1 MTVLETAKKMI
12 DYSHGNLHDINH
24 FMKVYAYAKMIAD
37 GEQLDPDT
45 QKLVEMTALVHDIA
59 CPLCR
64 VKYGN
69 TNGKNQEKESAALI
83 AEFFKDSNLPQD
95 FTDLISPA
103 AAVNV
108 GYKFAP
114 AFGARLGVSG
124 WQAKAGWVTPSQTY
138 QYKYL
143 QGNLDIMAD
152 LSTLFCGFNPKRV
165 FNAYI
170 FGGAGLNHAFDNDEA
185 NALDTRSH
193 ELEYLWQDKQNLIAG
208 RMGLGCDLRLNDR
221 LAINIEGNANAL
233 SDKFNSKKA
242 GNCDW
247 QFNVLVGLNIK
258 LGKSYKKTAPVY
270 YEPEPVVE
278 QPKPQP
284 VVKQPEPEPVAVVV
298 EPMKQNIFFA
308 LNSALLQ
315 KDQQSKIDAMVAYME
330 KYPASKVA
338 ITGYADKETGN
349 PRINMTLSEKRA
361 KIVADALKAKG
372 IAADRIVTD
381 FKGDTVQPFRVPE
394 ENRVSVC
401 IAE

>member
-1 MTVLETAKKMI
+1 MKKLLATVLLMSSTVAFSQEQRIKEPEKTTFTPHWFIQAEVGAAHTVGEAK
-12 DYSHGNLHDINH
+12 
-24 FMKVYAYAKMIAD
+24 
-37 GEQLDPDT
+37 
-45 QKLVEMTALVHDIA
+45 
-59 CPLCR
+59 
-64 VKYGN
+64 
-69 TNGKNQEKESAALI
+69 
-83 AEFFKDSNLPQD
+83 

-143 QGNLDIMAD
+143 QGNLDLMAD

-165 FNAYI
+165 FNGYI
-170 FGGAGLNHAFDNDEA
+170 FGGVGLNHAFDNDEA

-193 ELEYLWQDKQNLIAG
+193 ELEYLWQDKQNLVAG
-208 RMGLGCDLRLNDR
+208 RFGLGCDLRLNDR

-270 YEPEPVVE
+270 YEPEPIVE

-361 KIVADALKAKG
+361 KIVADALKDKG
-372 IAADRIVTD
+372 IAPDRIVTD

>member
-1 MTVLETAKKMI
+1 MRI
-12 DYSHGNLHDINH
+12 RNL
-24 FMKVYAYAKMIAD
+24 
-37 GEQLDPDT
+37 
-45 QKLVEMTALVHDIA
+45 
-59 CPLCR
+59 
-64 VKYGN
+64 
-69 TNGKNQEKESAALI
+69 LI
-83 AEFFKDSNLPQD
+83 AILTVSSTVAFAQEQRLIKEEGKTVFKPHWFMQVQAGAAHTVGEAD

-193 ELEYLWQDKQNLIAG
+193 ELEYLWQDKQNLVAG

-221 LAINIEGNANAL
+221 LAINIEGNANVL

-270 YEPEPVVE
+270 YEPEPIVE

-361 KIVADALKAKG
+361 KIVADALKDKG
-372 IAADRIVTD
+372 IAPDRIVTN

>member
-1 MTVLETAKKMI
+1 MRI
-12 DYSHGNLHDINH
+12 RNL
-24 FMKVYAYAKMIAD
+24 
-37 GEQLDPDT
+37 
-45 QKLVEMTALVHDIA
+45 
-59 CPLCR
+59 
-64 VKYGN
+64 
-69 TNGKNQEKESAALI
+69 LI
-83 AEFFKDSNLPQD
+83 AILTVSSTVAFAQEQRQIKEEGKTVFKPHWFMQVQAGAAHTVGEAD

-143 QGNLDIMAD
+143 QGNLDLMAD

-165 FNAYI
+165 FNGYI
-170 FGGAGLNHAFDNDEA
+170 FGGVGLNHAFDNDEA

-193 ELEYLWQDKQNLIAG
+193 ELEYLWQDKQNLVAG

-221 LAINIEGNANAL
+221 LAINIEGNANVL

-270 YEPEPVVE
+270 YEPEPIVE

-315 KDQQSKIDAMVAYME
+315 DDQLAKIDVMIKYME
-330 KYPASKVA
+330 KNPISKVTV
-338 ITGYADKETGN
+338 TGYADKETGN
-349 PRINMTLSEKRA
+349 SNINMTLSEKRA
-361 KIVADALKAKG
+361 KNVIEMLKAKG
-372 IAADRIVTD
+372 VAADRIVIGY
-381 FKGDTVQPFRVPE
+381 KGDTVQPYQKPE
-394 ENRVSVC
+394 ENRVCIC

>member
-1 MTVLETAKKMI
+1 MKIRNLLLLSLLTVSSTMAFAQEQRIKEEGKTVFKPHWSMQVQAGAA
-12 DYSHGNLHDINH
+12 HT
-24 FMKVYAYAKMIAD
+24 V
-37 GEQLDPDT
+37 GE
-45 QKLVEMTALVHDIA
+45 A
-59 CPLCR
+59 
-64 VKYGN
+64 
-69 TNGKNQEKESAALI
+69 
-83 AEFFKDSNLPQD
+83 D

-143 QGNLDIMAD
+143 QGNLDLMAD

-165 FNAYI
+165 FNGYI
-170 FGGAGLNHAFDNDEA
+170 FGGVGLTHAFDNDEA

-193 ELEYLWQDKQNLIAG
+193 ELEYLWQDKQNLVAG
-208 RMGLGCDLRLNDR
+208 RFGLGCDLRLNDR

-284 VVKQPEPEPVAVVV
+284 VVEKPQPKPKPAVVV

-308 LNSALLQ
+308 LNSAKIQ
-315 KDQQSKIDAMVAYME
+315 NDQLSKIDAMVAYME
-330 KYPASKVA
+330 KYPNSKVA

-349 PRINMTLSEKRA
+349 PRINLALSEKRA
-361 KIVADALKAKG
+361 KNVADALKAKG
-372 IAADRIVTD
+372 IAASRIVTD
-381 FKGDTVQPFRVPE
+381 FKGDTVQPYRVPE
-394 ENRVSVC
+394 ENRVSIYCGIIFSHFSCGVFP
-401 IAE
+401 IPLFY

>member
-1 MTVLETAKKMI
+1 MRIRNLLVAILTVSSTVAFAQEQRQIKEEGKI
-12 DYSHGNLHDINH
+12 VFKPHW
-24 FMKVYAYAKMIAD
+24 FMQVQAGAAHTV
-37 GEQLDPDT
+37 GE
-45 QKLVEMTALVHDIA
+45 A
-59 CPLCR
+59 
-64 VKYGN
+64 
-69 TNGKNQEKESAALI
+69 
-83 AEFFKDSNLPQD
+83 D

-114 AFGARLGVSG
+114 IFGVRLGVSG

-270 YEPEPVVE
+270 YEPEPIVE

>member
-1 MTVLETAKKMI
+1 MKIRNLLLLSLLTVSSTMAFAQEQRIKEEGKTVFKPHWSMQVQAGAA
-12 DYSHGNLHDINH
+12 HT
-24 FMKVYAYAKMIAD
+24 V
-37 GEQLDPDT
+37 GE
-45 QKLVEMTALVHDIA
+45 A
-59 CPLCR
+59 
-64 VKYGN
+64 
-69 TNGKNQEKESAALI
+69 
-83 AEFFKDSNLPQD
+83 D

-143 QGNLDIMAD
+143 QGNLDLMAD

-165 FNAYI
+165 FNGYI
-170 FGGAGLNHAFDNDEA
+170 FGGVGLNHAFDNDEA

-193 ELEYLWQDKQNLIAG
+193 ELEYLWQDKQNLVAG
-208 RMGLGCDLRLNDR
+208 RFGLGCDLRLNDR

-284 VVKQPEPEPVAVVV
+284 VVEKPQPKPEPVVEQPKPQPVVEKPQPKPEPAVVV

-308 LNSALLQ
+308 LNSAKIQ
-315 KDQQSKIDAMVAYME
+315 NDQLSKIDAMVAYME
-330 KYPASKVA
+330 KYPNSKVA

-349 PRINMTLSEKRA
+349 PRINLALSEKRA
-361 KIVADALKAKG
+361 KNVADALKAKG
-372 IAADRIVTD
+372 IAASRIVTD
-381 FKGDTVQPFRVPE
+381 FKGDTVQPYRVPE
-394 ENRVSVC
+394 ENRVSIC

>member
-1 MTVLETAKKMI
+1 MKKLLATVLLMSSTVAFSQEQRIKEPEKTTFTPHWFIQAEVGAAHTVGEAK
-12 DYSHGNLHDINH
+12 
-24 FMKVYAYAKMIAD
+24 
-37 GEQLDPDT
+37 
-45 QKLVEMTALVHDIA
+45 
-59 CPLCR
+59 
-64 VKYGN
+64 
-69 TNGKNQEKESAALI
+69 
-83 AEFFKDSNLPQD
+83 

-114 AFGARLGVSG
+114 IFGVRLGVSG

-221 LAINIEGNANAL
+221 LAINIEGNANVL

-270 YEPEPVVE
+270 YEPEPIVE

-381 FKGDTVQPFRVPE
+381 FKGDTVQPYRVPE
-394 ENRVSVC
+394 ENRVSIC

>member
-1 MTVLETAKKMI
+1 MKIRNLLVAILAMSGTIVFAQEQRQIKEEGKTVFKPHWFIQAQVGAAHTVGEAK
-12 DYSHGNLHDINH
+12 
-24 FMKVYAYAKMIAD
+24 
-37 GEQLDPDT
+37 
-45 QKLVEMTALVHDIA
+45 
-59 CPLCR
+59 
-64 VKYGN
+64 
-69 TNGKNQEKESAALI
+69 
-83 AEFFKDSNLPQD
+83 
-95 FTDLISPA
+95 FTDLMSPA
-103 AAVNV
+103 TAINI

-114 AFGARLGVSG
+114 AFGARIGGSG
-124 WQAKAGWVTPSQTY
+124 WQAKGGWVTPEQTY

-165 FNAYI
+165 FNGYL
-170 FGGAGLNHAFDNDEA
+170 FGGVGLNRGFDNDEA
-185 NALDTRSH
+185 NALDTRTY
-193 ELEYLWQDKQNLIAG
+193 ELEYLWQEGKFLVAG
-208 RMGLGCDLRLNDR
+208 RFGLGCDLRLNDR
-221 LAINIEGNANAL
+221 LAINIEANANAL

-247 QFNVLVGLNIK
+247 QLNALVGLTIK
-258 LGKSYKKTAPVY
+258 LGKSYTKTAPVY
-270 YEPEPVVE
+270 YEPEPVVVE
-278 QPKPQP
+278 QPKPEP
-284 VVKQPEPEPVAVVV
+284 VVVKEPEPKPVVVV

-361 KIVADALKAKG
+361 KIVADALKDKG
-372 IAADRIVTD
+372 IAPDRIVTD

>member
-1 MTVLETAKKMI
+1 MRIRNLLVAILTVSSTVAFAQEQRQIKEEGKI
-12 DYSHGNLHDINH
+12 VFKPHW
-24 FMKVYAYAKMIAD
+24 FMQVQAGAAHTV
-37 GEQLDPDT
+37 GE
-45 QKLVEMTALVHDIA
+45 A
-59 CPLCR
+59 
-64 VKYGN
+64 
-69 TNGKNQEKESAALI
+69 
-83 AEFFKDSNLPQD
+83 D

-108 GYKFAP
+108 GDKFAP

-221 LAINIEGNANAL
+221 LAINIEGNANVL

-270 YEPEPVVE
+270 YEPEPIVE

>member
-1 MTVLETAKKMI
+1 MKKLLATVLLMSSTVAFSQEQRIKEPEKTTFTPHWFIQAEVGAAHTVGEAK
-12 DYSHGNLHDINH
+12 
-24 FMKVYAYAKMIAD
+24 
-37 GEQLDPDT
+37 
-45 QKLVEMTALVHDIA
+45 
-59 CPLCR
+59 
-64 VKYGN
+64 
-69 TNGKNQEKESAALI
+69 
-83 AEFFKDSNLPQD
+83 

-114 AFGARLGVSG
+114 IFGVRLGVSG

-143 QGNLDIMAD
+143 QGNLDLMAD

-165 FNAYI
+165 FNGYI
-170 FGGAGLNHAFDNDEA
+170 FGGVGLNHAFDNDEA

-193 ELEYLWQDKQNLIAG
+193 ELEYLWQDKQNLVAG
-208 RMGLGCDLRLNDR
+208 RFGLGCDLRLNDR

-270 YEPEPVVE
+270 YEPEPIVE

-284 VVKQPEPEPVAVVV
+284 VVKQPEPESVAVVV

>member
-1 MTVLETAKKMI
+1 MKIRNLLLLSLLTVSSTMAFAQEQRIKEEGKTVFKPHWSMQVQAGAA
-12 DYSHGNLHDINH
+12 HT
-24 FMKVYAYAKMIAD
+24 V
-37 GEQLDPDT
+37 GE
-45 QKLVEMTALVHDIA
+45 A
-59 CPLCR
+59 
-64 VKYGN
+64 
-69 TNGKNQEKESAALI
+69 
-83 AEFFKDSNLPQD
+83 D

-143 QGNLDIMAD
+143 QGNLDLMAD

-165 FNAYI
+165 FNGYI
-170 FGGAGLNHAFDNDEA
+170 FGGVGLNHAFDNDEA

-193 ELEYLWQDKQNLIAG
+193 ELEYLWQDKQNLVAG
-208 RMGLGCDLRLNDR
+208 RFGLGCDLRLNDR
-221 LAINIEGNANAL
+221 LAINI
-233 SDKFNSKKA
+233 
-242 GNCDW
+242 
-247 QFNVLVGLNIK
+247 K
-258 LGKSYKKTAPVY
+258 LGKSYKKTASVY

-284 VVKQPEPEPVAVVV
+284 VVEKPQPKPKPAVVV

-308 LNSALLQ
+308 LNSAKIQ
-315 KDQQSKIDAMVAYME
+315 NDQLSKIDAMVAYME
-330 KYPASKVA
+330 KYPNSKVA

-349 PRINMTLSEKRA
+349 PRINLALSEKRA
-361 KIVADALKAKG
+361 KNVADALKAKG
-372 IAADRIVTD
+372 IAASRIVTD
-381 FKGDTVQPFRVPE
+381 FKGDTVQPYRVPE
-394 ENRVSVC
+394 ENRVSIC

>member
-1 MTVLETAKKMI
+1 MKKLLATVLLMSSTVAFSQEQRIKEPEKTTFTPHWFIQAEVGAAHTVGEAK
-12 DYSHGNLHDINH
+12 
-24 FMKVYAYAKMIAD
+24 
-37 GEQLDPDT
+37 
-45 QKLVEMTALVHDIA
+45 
-59 CPLCR
+59 
-64 VKYGN
+64 
-69 TNGKNQEKESAALI
+69 
-83 AEFFKDSNLPQD
+83 

-114 AFGARLGVSG
+114 IFGVRLGVSG

-143 QGNLDIMAD
+143 QGNLDLMAD

-165 FNAYI
+165 FNGYI
-170 FGGAGLNHAFDNDEA
+170 FGGVGLNHAFDNYEA

-193 ELEYLWQDKQNLIAG
+193 ELEYLWQDKQNLVAG

-221 LAINIEGNANAL
+221 LAINIEGNANVL

-270 YEPEPVVE
+270 YEPEPIVE

-361 KIVADALKAKG
+361 KIVADALKDKG
-372 IAADRIVTD
+372 IAPDRIVTD